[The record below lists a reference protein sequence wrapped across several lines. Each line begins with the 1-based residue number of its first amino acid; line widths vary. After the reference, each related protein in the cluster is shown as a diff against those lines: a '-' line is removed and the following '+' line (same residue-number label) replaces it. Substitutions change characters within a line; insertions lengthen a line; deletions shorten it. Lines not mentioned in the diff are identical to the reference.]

1 VGEITDATDQQ
12 AASTEEIASM
22 IDDDATKADR
32 VSDEVDSIAA
42 ATEEQVM
49 MIAELDETVSKL

>member
-1 VGEITDATDQQ
+1 
-12 AASTEEIASM
+12 M